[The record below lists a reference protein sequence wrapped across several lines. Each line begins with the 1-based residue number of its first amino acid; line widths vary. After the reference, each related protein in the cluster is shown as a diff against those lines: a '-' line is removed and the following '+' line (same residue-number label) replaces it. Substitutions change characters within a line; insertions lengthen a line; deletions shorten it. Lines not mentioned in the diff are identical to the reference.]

1 MEFTVYVETED
12 PRFTGR
18 TFQLRDGHGD
28 VWDAFATM
36 EDLLEGAREL
46 QRKAQEE
53 ATSAQEE
60 VDGLAMLIT
69 RMQTHCTTDLSWIL
83 ADGESL
89 EDALEDFAED
99 VANPERVKRRHD
111 AIRALADPPLE
122 NPEK

>member
-1 MEFTVYVETED
+1 MD
-12 PRFTGR
+12 
-18 TFQLRDGHGD
+18 
-28 VWDAFATM
+28 
-36 EDLLEGAREL
+36 
-46 QRKAQEE
+46 
-53 ATSAQEE
+53 
-60 VDGLAMLIT
+60 
-69 RMQTHCTTDLSWIL
+69 DLSWIL